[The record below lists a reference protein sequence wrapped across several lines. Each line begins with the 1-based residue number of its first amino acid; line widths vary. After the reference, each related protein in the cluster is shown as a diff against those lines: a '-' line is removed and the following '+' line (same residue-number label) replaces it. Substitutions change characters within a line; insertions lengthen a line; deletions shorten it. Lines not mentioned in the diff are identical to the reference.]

1 MWEVLIN
8 NLGKSK
14 LICVLPAGGCNQML
28 QLHHDMITNNT
39 LGVGKRII
47 SIYDGDVKQDI
58 SKKEEYKDLP
68 KCFLPIPSIE
78 KYLKAKF
85 IDSPDLQFIKIIG
98 DKYFTQR
105 SLQNILLEYKNDPR
119 TKQNVDNDG
128 KNLYKVL
135 TANLYKSG
143 IEEEKIIMYLC
154 DDIMEHEDTSK
165 FISTITKLLR

>member
-58 SKKEEYKDLP
+58 SKK
-68 KCFLPIPSIE
+68 
-78 KYLKAKF
+78 
-85 IDSPDLQFIKIIG
+85 
-98 DKYFTQR
+98 
-105 SLQNILLEYKNDPR
+105 
-119 TKQNVDNDG
+119 
-128 KNLYKVL
+128 
-135 TANLYKSG
+135 
-143 IEEEKIIMYLC
+143 
-154 DDIMEHEDTSK
+154 
-165 FISTITKLLR
+165 